1 MVKDRP
7 LNQNVTAKSGLYYGY
22 IIAIAAFCIL
32 LVTYGVRFSYGIFF
46 TPMAREL
53 GWNSA
58 TTSLAYSISI
68 ALEGIFNIVMG
79 GITDK
84 YGPRLVL
91 TICGI
96 LMGLGY
102 CLMLAVNSTW
112 QFFLFYSVI
121 IGIGMGGIFV
131 PLAVIIARWFTAR
144 RVLMTGIIMSGSGV
158 GILMLAPLSDHL
170 IRLLGWRETF
180 LALGVPTLIV
190 IVTAAQFLRRSPADV
205 GLTPYGEDEPKVQI
219 GPPQGF
225 SLKEAFR
232 KYQFWFAFLV
242 YALYGFISVS
252 VNIHIVPDAI
262 KVGISP
268 AIAATILATLGGIQ
282 ILGRVGL
289 GLLGDQIGNRFVF
302 IIGFILAILAL
313 FWTMSNQSMWAFFLF
328 AVIFGLSQG
337 GLSTSQSPLIAGLFG
352 LKSHG
357 LIFGFCGF
365 GYTIG
370 AALGP
375 YVSGY
380 IFDITGTY
388 HMAFLTCVILSFVG
402 LGLILFL
409 RPIKNAAAGKTRL

>member
-1 MVKDRP
+1 
-7 LNQNVTAKSGLYYGY
+7 
-22 IIAIAAFCIL
+22 
-32 LVTYGVRFSYGIFF
+32 
-46 TPMAREL
+46 
-53 GWNSA
+53 
-58 TTSLAYSISI
+58 
-68 ALEGIFNIVMG
+68 
-79 GITDK
+79 
-84 YGPRLVL
+84 
-91 TICGI
+91 
-96 LMGLGY
+96 
-102 CLMLAVNSTW
+102 
-112 QFFLFYSVI
+112 
-121 IGIGMGGIFV
+121 
-131 PLAVIIARWFTAR
+131 
-144 RVLMTGIIMSGSGV
+144 LMTGIIMSGSGV

-190 IVTAAQFLRRSPADV
+190 IVTAAQFLRRSPADI
-205 GLTPYGEDEPKVQI
+205 GLAPYGEEQSQARI
-219 GPPQGF
+219 SPPGF

-289 GLLGDQIGNRFVF
+289 GLLGDQIGNRSVF